1 MDMNGENRIS
11 LLYYPIVTMKYFVHE
26 IVYLFQKNRPAIRP
40 YQKYIKCSGIFLLI
54 IFILYALE
62 RPQSSFIHKGVQE
75 IIYLL
80 KWNGLGILSS
90 IGLGFGFHTFVLYL
104 APFIASVTM
113 AAWECNSV
121 RFPPPYPHK
130 ITCPTEPDK
139 IAMNIWKIALKV
151 KMEAFAW
158 GLGTAI
164 GELPPYLLAFA
175 SQATSECPTKY
186 SPFQSN
192 FLGSKIKKLFD
203 FFIRRVGFL
212 GIIFCASI
220 PNPLFDF
227 AGITCGL
234 YRVSF
239 WTFFGATIIGKSIIK
254 VTMMGLFV
262 IFCFSPK
269 TEHLILNV
277 IRKTP
282 LIGRKVSKIL
292 NETVESQKFRFHPE
306 FASSNFKKI
315 NVFQVII
322 NCAVVLMILY
332 IIISTINSLAR
343 SHLKR
348 ISNNNS

>member
-1 MDMNGENRIS
+1 MDMNSENQIS
-11 LLYYPIVTMKYFVHE
+11 FMYYPIVTMKYFVQE

-40 YQKYIKCSGIFLLI
+40 YQKYIKCGGIFLLI
-54 IFILYALE
+54 IFIIYALE
-62 RPQSSFIHKGVQE
+62 RPQSSFIHNGVQE

-121 RFPPPYPHK
+121 RFPSPYPYK
-130 ITCPTEPDK
+130 IMCPTEPEK
-139 IAMNIWKIALKV
+139 IVMSIWKIALKV

-175 SQATSECPTKY
+175 W
-186 SPFQSN
+186 
-192 FLGSKIKKLFD
+192 SKIKKLFD

-254 VTMMGLFV
+254 VTLMGLFV

-277 IRKTP
+277 IHKTP

-292 NETVESQKFRFHPE
+292 NETIESQKFRFHPE
-306 FASSNFKKI
+306 SASSNFNKI
-315 NVFQVII
+315 LII
-322 NCAVVLMILY
+322 NCGVVLMILY
-332 IIISTINSLAR
+332 IIVSTINSLAR